1 MHLNKNMKFFKVI
14 TSLIKTTFT
23 HPIGQKNIFKTFF
36 RILRWQIV
44 SRIKNNSIENWLNDL
59 KVICQSG
66 DTGFTGNLYFGLY
79 DYDDMRF
86 IIDFLDDK
94 DTFLDVGSNVGAYSL
109 ISAGICKSK
118 TYCFEPNSKNYSK
131 LLKNLEIN
139 ALTNVFP
146 FNLAISEKKGFMRFS
161 SNLGPENYLLSTTED
176 SDIEVDL
183 LETRDLDSFTFIS
196 LPTFIK
202 IDVEGHELSVLKG
215 SNKIL
220 QCEELLG
227 ILVEINGNQSRY
239 GFEED
244 SIENY
249 LNKYN
254 FLPYTYN
261 PKEKNFF
268 RIDNIIPKGNTL
280 FIRDLQKVKEK
291 IISKKTVK
299 LWNMKL

>member
-1 MHLNKNMKFFKVI
+1 
-14 TSLIKTTFT
+14 
-23 HPIGQKNIFKTFF
+23 
-36 RILRWQIV
+36 
-44 SRIKNNSIENWLNDL
+44 
-59 KVICQSG
+59 
-66 DTGFTGNLYFGLY
+66 
-79 DYDDMRF
+79 
-86 IIDFLDDK
+86 
-94 DTFLDVGSNVGAYSL
+94 
-109 ISAGICKSK
+109 
-118 TYCFEPNSKNYSK
+118 
-131 LLKNLEIN
+131 
-139 ALTNVFP
+139 
-146 FNLAISEKKGFMRFS
+146 
-161 SNLGPENYLLSTTED
+161 